1 MKLTSV
7 GEIIAERKLV
17 LRGDSGPDRE
27 VFVLLGKPQLFSDS
41 TDYFCPYQIKG
52 IGEEKIKYMGGVD
65 AFQAISCVL
74 QALGAEL
81 QVLNQKESGKLSW
94 DADENESLGFPI
106 PE

>member
-1 MKLTSV
+1 MNLTSV

-17 LRGDSGPDRE
+17 LRGNSGPDRE

-41 TDYFCPYQIKG
+41 SDYFCPYQING

-65 AFQAISCVL
+65 AFQAISYVL

-81 QVLNQKESGKLSW
+81 QVLNRKESGKLSW
-94 DADENESLGFPI
+94 DENESLGFPI